1 MTATTSSKK
10 TSYFG
15 KRYKNN
21 FRQNKRAF
29 IIHIIME
36 LLGLPLLAVVGLIA
50 AYLDELDVP
59 YENVAPIYSGCSAFL
74 IVGIICIA
82 ISLFLG
88 MTIALNHFNYLY
100 KKSITDMNYALPLSG
115 TQRFFADYLSGFT
128 MYLAPAVG
136 GILLAIAILGIGTPI
151 VGEEIMAEFWEN
163 FNLVLRFIFIVLVA
177 MILFYTLSVLSI
189 TFCGN
194 TFEAI
199 FSIIAFN
206 VLIPATVACVWVA
219 LCQSYPYGIDEG
231 GIFYKN
237 IFTSTSPVG
246 AASFFVMYAF
256 DLSYSETQSFATL
269 LFAKWIIISLIVSA
283 IYLAS
288 AYLLYRHRKA
298 EDVSKPYVYKT
309 AFYGIMTMSVFCILS
324 LFFTLDGFLA
334 AGILLCAIGWF
345 IMEVITRRGFRKF
358 WQAGLGFAAAVISV
372 VILCNVF
379 TATKGFG
386 MAKNVPSAAS
396 VESVTLYCGD
406 LSELVI
412 RDRKVIEETVK
423 LHEELVDRHFN
434 QENYSY
440 NTVNNPDSYR
450 TYNSEISINYSTY
463 TGSTI
468 TRNYILPS
476 GMLGELT
483 KAILLSDEYA
493 KQVYNGMFTYQYN
506 RINGLYGEN
515 EKYEPVSIEYIDKT
529 SEYQNKNVEKTDLDA
544 IRLAYYNDLSAMTED
559 DLLNAKF
566 YGTITDGIMA
576 DEGFVLETFENT
588 IAILEELGFKVGD
601 VSPNA
606 PISITFEKYPT
617 FYSDAKA
624 IFEADYSEVN
634 DYYYYSDTN
643 EKTIVDSITSVHYA
657 YHDEGMY
664 TYSNE
669 IAIDLLN
676 RSTKIVLGEKPIAAI
691 IANRQ
696 CYYILDRGDNKELLE
711 KLDDDRT
718 VSFKTGGEEYTG
730 WD

>member
-10 TSYFG
+10 TSFFG

-21 FRQNKRAF
+21 FRQNKRTF

-36 LLGLPLLAVVGLIA
+36 LLGLPLIAVVELIT
-50 AYLDELDVP
+50 AYIGALDVP
-59 YENVAPIYSGCSAFL
+59 YENLAPIYSGCSAFL
-74 IVGIICIA
+74 VVGIICI
-82 ISLFLG
+82 IINLFLG

-128 MYLAPAVG
+128 MYLAPAIG
-136 GILLAIAILGIGTPI
+136 GILLAITILGIGTPI

-163 FNLVLRFIFIVLVA
+163 FPYVLRFVFVVLVA
-177 MILFYTLSVLSI
+177 MILFYTLSVLAI

-219 LCQSYPYGIDEG
+219 LCQSYPYGIDEE
-231 GIFYKN
+231 GILYKN

-246 AASFFVMYAF
+246 AAAFFILYAF

-269 LFAKWIIISLIVSA
+269 LFIKWIIFALITTA
-283 IYLAS
+283 IYFAA

-334 AGILLCAIGWF
+334 AGILLCGIGWF

-386 MAKNVPSAAS
+386 MAKKVPSAAS
-396 VESVTLYCGD
+396 VESVTLYTGD

-434 QENYSY
+434 QESYSY
-440 NTVNNPDSYR
+440 NTVNNPDYYR
-450 TYNSEISINYSTY
+450 IYDSDISIDYSTY

-468 TRNYILPS
+468 TRDYTLPS

-529 SEYQNKNVEKTDLDA
+529 SVYQNKNVEKTDLDA

-588 IAILEELGFKVGD
+588 IAVLEELGFQVGD
-601 VSPNA
+601 VSVEDFTT
-606 PISITFEKYPT
+606 ISYEKYPV
-617 FYSDAKA
+617 FHSNAKA

-634 DYYYYSDTN
+634 NYYYYSDTD
-643 EKTIVDSITSVHYA
+643 EKTIVDSITSVRYV
-657 YHDEGMY
+657 YHDEGRY
-664 TYSNE
+664 VTSNKTSIE
-669 IAIDLLN
+669 LLN

-691 IANRQ
+691 IANGE
-696 CYYILDRGDNKELLE
+696 CYYLLDRGDNKELLE
-711 KLDDDRT
+711 QLE
-718 VSFKTGGEEYTG
+718 G
-730 WD
+730 

>member
-10 TSYFG
+10 TSFFG
-15 KRYKNN
+15 KRYKND
-21 FRQNKRAF
+21 FRQNKRTF

-36 LLGLPLLAVVGLIA
+36 LLGLPLIAVVGLIA
-50 AYLDELDVP
+50 AYIDELDVP
-59 YENVAPIYSGCSAFL
+59 YENVAQIYSGCSAFL
-74 IVGIICIA
+74 VVGIICII

-128 MYLAPAVG
+128 MYLVPAIV

-151 VGEEIMAEFWEN
+151 VGEKNMAEFWEN
-163 FNLVLRFIFIVLVA
+163 FHFVLRYISIVLVA
-177 MILFYTLSVLSI
+177 MILFYTLSVLAI

-219 LCQSYPYGIDEG
+219 LCESYPYGIDAG

-237 IFTSTSPVG
+237 IFTSTSPAG

-256 DLSYSETQSFATL
+256 NLRDGETQSFASF
-269 LFAKWIIISLIVSA
+269 LFAKWIIITLIVSA
-283 IYLAS
+283 IYLAA

-309 AFYGIMTMSVFCILS
+309 AFYGIMTMAVFCILS

-334 AGILLCAIGWF
+334 AGIVLCGIGWF
-345 IMEVITRRGFRKF
+345 IMEVITRRGFKKF
-358 WQAGLGFAAAVISV
+358 WQAGIGFAAAVISV

-386 MAKNVPSAAS
+386 MAKKVPSAAS
-396 VESVTLYCGD
+396 VESVTISCIGC
-406 LSELVI
+406 SELII
-412 RDRKVIEETVK
+412 RDRNVIEETVK
-423 LHEELVDRHFN
+423 LHKELVDRHFN

-440 NTVNNPDSYR
+440 NTVNNLRY
-450 TYNSEISINYSTY
+450 YNIEDTDISIDYSTY

-468 TRNYILPS
+468 TRDYTLPS

-515 EKYEPVSIEYIDKT
+515 EKYEPISIEYIDKT

-669 IAIDLLN
+669 TSIELLN

-691 IANRQ
+691 IANGQ
-696 CYYILDRGDNKELLE
+696 CYYLLDRGDNKELLE
-711 KLDDDRT
+711 QLE
-718 VSFKTGGEEYTG
+718 G
-730 WD
+730 

>member
-10 TSYFG
+10 TSFFG
-15 KRYKNN
+15 KRYKND
-21 FRQNKRAF
+21 FRQNKRTF

-36 LLGLPLLAVVGLIA
+36 LLGLPLIAVVGLIA
-50 AYLDELDVP
+50 AYIDELDVP
-59 YENVAPIYSGCSAFL
+59 YENLATIYSGCSAFL
-74 IVGIICIA
+74 VVGIICII

-128 MYLAPAVG
+128 MYLVPAIV

-151 VGEEIMAEFWEN
+151 VGEKNMAEFWEN
-163 FNLVLRFIFIVLVA
+163 FHLVLRYISIVLVA
-177 MILFYTLSVLSI
+177 MILFYTLSVLAI

-219 LCQSYPYGIDEG
+219 LCESYPYGIDAG

-237 IFTSTSPVG
+237 IFTSTSPAG

-256 DLSYSETQSFATL
+256 NLRNDETQSFASF
-269 LFAKWIIISLIVSA
+269 LFAKWIIITLIVSA
-283 IYLAS
+283 IYLAA

-298 EDVSKPYVYKT
+298 EHVSKPYVYKT
-309 AFYGIMTMSVFCILS
+309 AFYGIMTMAVFCILS

-334 AGILLCAIGWF
+334 AGIVLCGIGWF
-345 IMEVITRRGFRKF
+345 IMEVITRRGFKKF
-358 WQAGLGFAAAVISV
+358 WQAGIGFAAAVISV

-396 VESVTLYCGD
+396 VESVTISCIGC
-406 LSELVI
+406 SELII
-412 RDRKVIEETVK
+412 RDRNVIEETVK
-423 LHEELVDRHFN
+423 LHKELVDRHFN

-440 NTVNNPDSYR
+440 NTVNNLRY
-450 TYNSEISINYSTY
+450 YNIEDTDISIDYSTY

-468 TRNYILPS
+468 TRDYTLPS

-493 KQVYNGMFTYQYN
+493 KDTYNIMFLYTYN
-506 RINGLYGEN
+506 KMNGLYGEN
-515 EKYEPVSIEYIDKT
+515 EKYGPISIEYIDKT
-529 SEYQNKNVEKTDLDA
+529 GEYQNKNVEKTDLDA

-559 DLLNAKF
+559 DLLNARY
-566 YGTITDGIMA
+566 YGLFENA
-576 DEGFVLETFENT
+576 YFVLETFENT
-588 IAILEELGFKVGD
+588 IAVLEELGFQVGD
-601 VSPNA
+601 VSVEDFTT
-606 PISITFEKYPT
+606 ISYEKYPV
-617 FYSDAKA
+617 FHSNAKA
-624 IFEADYSEVN
+624 IFEADYSDVN
-634 DYYYYSDTN
+634 DYYYYSDAD
-643 EKTIVDSITSVHYA
+643 EKTIVDSITSIRYV
-657 YHDEGMY
+657 YHDEGRY
-664 TYSNE
+664 VTSNE
-669 IAIDLLN
+669 TSIELLN

-691 IANRQ
+691 IANGE
-696 CYYILDRGDNKELLE
+696 CYYLLDRGDNKELLE
-711 KLDDDRT
+711 QLE
-718 VSFKTGGEEYTG
+718 G
-730 WD
+730 

>member
-50 AYLDELDVP
+50 AYLEELDVP

-163 FNLVLRFIFIVLVA
+163 FNLVLRYISIVLVA
-177 MILFYTLSVLSI
+177 MILFYTLSVLAI

-246 AASFFVMYAF
+246 AASFFILYAF
-256 DLSYSETQSFATL
+256 NLSYGETQSFASF
-269 LFAKWIIISLIVSA
+269 LFAKWIIITLIVSA
-283 IYLAS
+283 IYLAA

-309 AFYGIMTMSVFCILS
+309 AFYGIMTMAVFCILS

-334 AGILLCAIGWF
+334 AGIVLCGIGWF
-345 IMEVITRRGFRKF
+345 IMEVITRRGFKKF
-358 WQAGLGFAAAVISV
+358 WQAGIGFAAAVISV

-396 VESVTLYCGD
+396 VESVTISCIGC
-406 LSELVI
+406 SELII

-423 LHEELVDRHFN
+423 LHKELVDRHFN

-440 NTVNNPDSYR
+440 NTVYNPAYYR
-450 TYNSEISINYSTY
+450 TYDSDISIDYSTY

-468 TRNYILPS
+468 TRDYTLPS

-493 KQVYNGMFTYQYN
+493 KETYNEMFTFQYN
-506 RINGLYGEN
+506 IVNKVYGDI
-515 EKYEPVSIEYIDKT
+515 EKNISIEFYDKT
-529 SEYQNKNVEKTDLDA
+529 GEYQGKPADKAILDA

-566 YGTITDGIMA
+566 YGTLTDGA
-576 DEGFVLETFENT
+576 FVLETFENT
-588 IAILEELGFKVGD
+588 IAVLEELGFQVGD
-601 VSPNA
+601 VSVEDFTT
-606 PISITFEKYPT
+606 ISYEKYPV
-617 FYSDAKA
+617 FHSNAKA

-634 DYYYYSDTN
+634 YYYGYSDAD
-643 EKTIVDSITSVHYA
+643 EKTIVDSITSVRYV
-657 YHDEGMY
+657 YHDEGRY
-664 TYSNE
+664 VTSNE
-669 IAIDLLN
+669 TSIELLN

-691 IANRQ
+691 IANGE
-696 CYYILDRGDNKELLE
+696 CYYLLDRGDNKELLE
-711 KLDDDRT
+711 QLE
-718 VSFKTGGEEYTG
+718 G
-730 WD
+730 

>member
-10 TSYFG
+10 TSFFG
-15 KRYKNN
+15 KRYKND
-21 FRQNKRAF
+21 FRQNKRTF

-36 LLGLPLLAVVGLIA
+36 LLGLPLIAVVGLIA
-50 AYLDELDVP
+50 AYIDELDVP
-59 YENVAPIYSGCSAFL
+59 YENVAQIYSGCSAFL
-74 IVGIICIA
+74 IVGIICII

-128 MYLAPAVG
+128 MYLVPAIV

-151 VGEEIMAEFWEN
+151 VGEKNMAEFWEN
-163 FNLVLRFIFIVLVA
+163 FHFVLRYISIVLVA
-177 MILFYTLSVLSI
+177 MILFYTLSVLAI

-219 LCQSYPYGIDEG
+219 LCESYPYGIDAG

-256 DLSYSETQSFATL
+256 NLRNGETQSFASF
-269 LFAKWIIISLIVSA
+269 LFAKWIIITIIVSA
-283 IYLAS
+283 IYLAA

-309 AFYGIMTMSVFCILS
+309 AFYGIMTMAVFCILS

-334 AGILLCAIGWF
+334 AGIVLCGIGWF
-345 IMEVITRRGFRKF
+345 IMEVITRRGFKKF
-358 WQAGLGFAAAVISV
+358 WQAGIGFAAAVISV

-396 VESVTLYCGD
+396 VESVTISCSD

-423 LHEELVDRHFN
+423 LHKELVDRHFN

-440 NTVNNPDSYR
+440 NTVNNPDYYR
-450 TYNSEISINYSTY
+450 TYDSDISIDYSTY

-468 TRNYILPS
+468 TRDYRVPS

-493 KQVYNGMFTYQYN
+493 KETYNEMFTFQYN
-506 RINGLYGEN
+506 IVNKVYDDI
-515 EKYEPVSIEYIDKT
+515 EKNISIEFYDKT
-529 SEYQNKNVEKTDLDA
+529 GEYQGKPADKAILDA

-559 DLLNAKF
+559 DLLNAKL
-566 YGTITDGIMA
+566 YGTLTDGA
-576 DEGFVLETFENT
+576 FVLETFENT
-588 IAILEELGFKVGD
+588 IAVLEELGFQVGD
-601 VSPNA
+601 VSVEDFTT
-606 PISITFEKYPT
+606 ISYEKYPV
-617 FYSDAKA
+617 FHSDAKA

-634 DYYYYSDTN
+634 DYYYYFDAD
-643 EKTIVDSITSVHYA
+643 EKTIVDSITSIRYV
-657 YHDEGMY
+657 YHDEGRY
-664 TYSNE
+664 VTSNE
-669 IAIDLLN
+669 TSIELLN

-691 IANRQ
+691 IANGE
-696 CYYILDRGDNKELLE
+696 CYYLLDRGDNKELLE
-711 KLDDDRT
+711 QLE
-718 VSFKTGGEEYTG
+718 G
-730 WD
+730 

>member
-10 TSYFG
+10 TSFFG
-15 KRYKNN
+15 KRYKND
-21 FRQNKRAF
+21 FRQNKRTF

-36 LLGLPLLAVVGLIA
+36 LLGLPLIAVVGLIA
-50 AYLDELDVP
+50 AYIDELDVP
-59 YENVAPIYSGCSAFL
+59 YENVAQIYSGCSAFL
-74 IVGIICIA
+74 VVGIICII

-128 MYLAPAVG
+128 MYLVPAIV

-151 VGEEIMAEFWEN
+151 VGEKIMAEFWEN
-163 FNLVLRFIFIVLVA
+163 FSYVLRFVFVVLVA
-177 MILFYTLSVLSI
+177 MILFYTLSVLAI

-219 LCQSYPYGIDEG
+219 LCESYPYGIDAG

-246 AASFFVMYAF
+246 AASFFVMYAIN
-256 DLSYSETQSFATL
+256 LSYGETQSFASF
-269 LFAKWIIISLIVSA
+269 LFAKWIIITLIVSA
-283 IYLAS
+283 IYLAA

-298 EDVSKPYVYKT
+298 EHVSKPYVYKT
-309 AFYGIMTMSVFCILS
+309 AFYGIMTMAVFCILS

-334 AGILLCAIGWF
+334 AGIVLCGIGWF
-345 IMEVITRRGFRKF
+345 IMEVITRRGFKKF
-358 WQAGLGFAAAVISV
+358 WQAGIGFAAAVISV

-396 VESVTLYCGD
+396 VESVTISCFD
-406 LSELVI
+406 SSELVI

-423 LHEELVDRHFN
+423 LHKELVDRHFN

-440 NTVNNPDSYR
+440 NTVNNLRY
-450 TYNSEISINYSTY
+450 YNIKDLDISIDYSTY

-468 TRNYILPS
+468 TRDYRLPS

-493 KQVYNGMFTYQYN
+493 KETYNEMFTYQYN
-506 RINGLYGEN
+506 IVNKVYGDI
-515 EKYEPVSIEYIDKT
+515 EKNISIEFYDKT
-529 SEYQNKNVEKTDLDA
+529 GEYQGKPADKAILDA

-566 YGTITDGIMA
+566 YGTLDGA
-576 DEGFVLETFENT
+576 FVLETFENT
-588 IAILEELGFKVGD
+588 IAVLEELGFQVGD
-601 VSPNA
+601 VSVEDLTT
-606 PISITFEKYPT
+606 ISYEKYPV
-617 FYSDAKA
+617 FHSDAKA

-634 DYYYYSDTN
+634 DYYYYSDAD
-643 EKTIVDSITSVHYA
+643 EKTIVDSITSIRYV
-657 YHDEGMY
+657 YHDEGRY
-664 TYSNE
+664 VTSNE
-669 IAIDLLN
+669 TSIELLN

-691 IANRQ
+691 IANGE
-696 CYYILDRGDNKELLE
+696 CYYLLDRGDNKELLE
-711 KLDDDRT
+711 QLE
-718 VSFKTGGEEYTG
+718 G
-730 WD
+730 

>member
-36 LLGLPLLAVVGLIA
+36 LLGLPTLAVLGLIA
-50 AYLDELDVP
+50 IYVETLDLP
-59 YENVAPIYSGCSAFL
+59 YESEAAIYSGCSAFAV
-74 IVGIICIA
+74 VGVICII

-88 MTIALNHFNYLY
+88 ITIALSHFNYLY

-128 MYLAPAVG
+128 MYLAPAIG

-151 VGEEIMAEFWEN
+151 VGEGIMADFWEN
-163 FNLVLRFIFIVLVA
+163 FHLVLRFVFVVLVA
-177 MILFYTLSVLSI
+177 MILFYTLSVLAI

-199 FSIIAFN
+199 FSIFAFN
-206 VLIPATVACVWVA
+206 VLIPATVACVWFA
-219 LCQSYPYGIDEG
+219 LCESYPYGIDTG

-256 DLSYSETQSFATL
+256 DLSYSETQSFASF
-269 LFAKWIIISLIVSA
+269 LFAKWIIITLIVSA
-283 IYLAS
+283 IYLAA

-334 AGILLCAIGWF
+334 AGIVLCGIGWF

-358 WQAGLGFAAAVISV
+358 WQAGIGFAAAVVSV
-372 VILCNVF
+372 IILCNAF

-440 NTVNNPDSYR
+440 NTVNNPDNYR
-450 TYNSEISINYSTY
+450 TYDSDISIDYSTY

-468 TRNYILPS
+468 TRDYTLPS

-493 KQVYNGMFTYQYN
+493 KQIYNEMFSYQYN
-506 RINGLYGEN
+506 FVNGLYGDTGKN
-515 EKYEPVSIEYIDKT
+515 IFIQFYDKT
-529 SEYQNKNVEKTDLDA
+529 GEYQGKPADKAILDA
-544 IRLAYYNDLSAMTED
+544 VRLAYYNDLSEMTED

-566 YGTITDGIMA
+566 YGTITDG
-576 DEGFVLETFENT
+576 GFVLETFENT
-588 IAILEELGFKVGD
+588 IAVLEELGFQVGD

-606 PISITFEKYPT
+606 PISITFEKYPS
-617 FYSDAKA
+617 FYSNAKFF
-624 IFEADYSEVN
+624 FETDYSN
-634 DYYYYSDTN
+634 KKSYYGYTDSD

-676 RSTKIVLGEKPIAAI
+676 RSTKIVLGEKPIAVI
-691 IANRQ
+691 IANGE
-696 CYYILDRGDNKELLE
+696 CYYLLDRGDNKELLE
-711 KLDDDRT
+711 QLDGYIPENIR
-718 VSFKTGGEEYTG
+718 Y
-730 WD
+730 